1 MNLIFPA
8 YMLNIVTRYR
18 PGQDRLVFICSM
30 FPRAITYTAY
40 LQDFIE
46 GMVLP
51 LSVER
56 RQRSKAYFITELTL
70 VYLEDLL
77 SDRFCA
83 EARSDV

>member
-1 MNLIFPA
+1 M
-8 YMLNIVTRYR
+8 
-18 PGQDRLVFICSM
+18 
-30 FPRAITYTAY
+30 AY
-40 LQDFIE
+40 LQDFIG
-46 GMVLP
+46 GMVLT

-56 RQRSKAYFITELTL
+56 RQRSKAYFITELVP